1 MRLQGSTAI
10 VTGGA
15 SGLGAA
21 TAQALA
27 AVGARVAILDLDETA
42 AISQAASIQGLGIGC
57 DVTDS
62 ESAIAA
68 MERVKAAYGPPRLLV
83 CCAGIAPAGR
93 IIGRNGPMPLAAFR
107 RVIDVN
113 LLGSFNILRLAAAD
127 MADMEPL
134 DDGERGLV
142 LLTASIAAYEGQ
154 IGQSAY
160 AASKAA
166 VAGLVLATPVTGYAQ
181 DWRSQFKEFR
191 IGLLGGSFNPAH
203 QGHRA
208 KNAPGG
214 SLGAAGCT
222 RSGLLG
228 GRLSI
233 GGAGGGGG
241 VWPGGCCDAYGYSIG
256 GTSIAGGTPG
266 VPITPLGSLSSRS
279 SAGRPFAIPAFGSG
293 GRSGSR
299 PVSAT

>member
-1 MRLQGSTAI
+1 MRLHGSTAI

-27 AVGARVAILDLDETA
+27 AGGARVAVLDLDEGVAKT
-42 AISQAASIQGLGIGC
+42 QAASFGGLGIGC

-62 ESAIAA
+62 ESAVAV
-68 MERVKAAYGPPRLLV
+68 MERVRAEFGPPRLLI

-113 LLGSFNILRLAAAD
+113 LLGSFNLLRLAAAD
-127 MADMEPL
+127 MAGMEPL
-134 DDGERGLV
+134 EDGERGLV

-166 VAGLVLATPVTGYAQ
+166 VAGLVLPAA
-181 DWRSQFKEFR
+181 RE
-191 IGLLGGSFNPAH
+191 LAALGIRVNAI
-203 QGHRA
+203 
-208 KNAPGG
+208 APGVFETPMVAAMHEAVKA
-214 SLGAAGCT
+214 SLCA
-222 RSGLLG
+222 
-228 GRLSI
+228 
-233 GGAGGGGG
+233 
-241 VWPGGCCDAYGYSIG
+241 
-256 GTSIAGGTPG
+256 G
-266 VPITPLGSLSSRS
+266 VPFPSRF
-279 SAGRPFAIPAFGSG
+279 GRAEEFAALALHIVENRMINGTVLRLDGANRMAP
-293 GRSGSR
+293 R
-299 PVSAT
+299 